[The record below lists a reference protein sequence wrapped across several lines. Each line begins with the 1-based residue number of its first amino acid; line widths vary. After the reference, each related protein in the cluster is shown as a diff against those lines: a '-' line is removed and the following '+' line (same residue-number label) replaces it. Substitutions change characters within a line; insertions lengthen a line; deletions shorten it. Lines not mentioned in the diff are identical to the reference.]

1 MEKLT
6 NAYGTSVVHTACE
19 VAKIFRKR
27 AYAPY
32 SDYKVGACAVAIDPD
47 SGTALYFGGCNVENA
62 SYGMTIC
69 AERAAIFNA
78 VGNGFKNIPI
88 MAIATKNNGMSCG
101 ACRQVEYEFN
111 PDMII
116 LSINE
121 VGGIMECRLP
131 DLMPNAFGPHKLNVC
146 MEGMPEDKKDLQ
158 AQVDEYDEWLKGY
171 RKWYDEAMTWTIW
184 GSEPE

>member
-1 MEKLT
+1 MDKT
-6 NAYGTSVVHTACE
+6 SKDYGASVIHTACE

-32 SDYKVGACAVAIDPD
+32 SNYKVGACAVAIDPD
-47 SGTALYFGGCNVENA
+47 TKHALYFGGCNVENA

-111 PDMII
+111 PNMII
-116 LSINE
+116 LSMNE

-131 DLMPNAFGPHKLNVC
+131 DLLTNAFGPHNLEINQN
-146 MEGMPEDKKDLQ
+146 LQ
-158 AQVDEYDEWLKGY
+158 AQLDEHSDWLENY
-171 RKWYDEAMTWTIW
+171 REWYDEAMKWTIW
-184 GSEPE
+184 KSEPE